1 MFVTCG
7 LLSDLAPSDDDGIA
21 NFRIHFIKNDIIE
34 DLADG
39 GIDRAKDVGV
49 HGGTDGSVN
58 LVCSNRS

>member
-21 NFRIHFIKNDIIE
+21 NFRIHFIKDDIIE
-34 DLADG
+34 NLADG

-49 HGGTDGSVN
+49 DGGTDGSVN